1 MKMKIEKIRDIEFF
15 NRESETEEI
24 VNVLKFNPRLIT
36 FIYGPINS
44 GKTSLIMNLIE
55 NLPEDYVVFYIN
67 LRGKFIS
74 NYNDFVESLFEI
86 NREHKKNKNTISE
99 FTKEFLAGAGKY
111 YGIPLPE
118 NLLNVAFKDN
128 EPKNVFEYII
138 TVMEEVKR
146 NKRQPILVIDELQ
159 VIGDLKI
166 DDYLIYKIFNFFIRL
181 TKELHLCHVFALSSD
196 SLFIEKVYIEA
207 MLEGRSKYLFVD
219 DFDEATAKRFL
230 KKYKFSDEE
239 ITLSL
244 KYVGGKPGHLIEA
257 VEAKVIGKNIK
268 EAILNI
274 LNTRKGEI
282 QTTLSRVKQLGD
294 KVIIGDGTHKVDY
307 DLLSGTLNK
316 FRERLYI
323 NTMEADEITKT
334 YLVKKNLL
342 FVDPVNDIIK
352 PQSKIDLLAIREI
365 LGELNAAD

>member
-24 VNVLKFNPRLIT
+24 VNILKFNPRLIT

-44 GKTSLIMNLIE
+44 GKTSLIINLIE

-118 NLLNVAFKDN
+118 NLLNVVFKDN

-138 TVMEEVKR
+138 TVMEELKR

-196 SLFIEKVYIEA
+196 SLFIEKVYSEA
-207 MLEGRSKYLFVD
+207 MLQERCEYLII
-219 DFDEATAKRFL
+219 DEFNEQTTKKFL
-230 KKYKFSDEE
+230 GNHGFNDEE
-239 ITLSL
+239 QDMVWQ
-244 KYVGGKPGHLIEA
+244 YAGGKPTHLITSIR
-257 VEAKVIGKNIK
+257 AKISKTAL
-268 EAILNI
+268 EETLLRILMI
-274 LNTRKGEI
+274 RKGEI
-282 QTTLSRVKQLGD
+282 QTMLNRVKQLGD

-307 DLLSGTLNK
+307 NLLTGTLNK
-316 FRERLYI
+316 FRERSYI
-323 NTMEADEITKT
+323 NTMEVDEITKT

-365 LGELNAAD
+365 LGELNTTD